1 MEGSSMIEWI
11 VVLHVLAGAA
21 WFGGHLFMEGL
32 MAGAARTKDSG
43 TLMTVML
50 GIVDTSSRLF
60 TVAGLVVLV
69 TGVWI
74 VVDLSPVYG
83 FEMMFV
89 SIGFLVVLIGLG
101 VGIFFFRPKGAA
113 LKEAIAQQ
121 GATSAEAQ
129 ATAKQLAM
137 VSHIMT
143 LLVTIALIVMVLKPG
158 L

>member
-1 MEGSSMIEWI
+1 MIEWV

-43 TLMTVML
+43 TMMTVML
-50 GIVDTSSRLF
+50 GIVDTSARLF
-60 TVAGLVVLV
+60 TAAGLLVLV
-69 TGVWI
+69 TGIWI
-74 VVDLSPVYG
+74 VIDLSPVYG

-101 VGIFFFRPKGAA
+101 VSIFFFRPKGAA

-121 GATSAEAQ
+121 GVTSTAA
-129 ATAKQLAM
+129 AALAKQLSM

-143 LLVTIALIVMVLKPG
+143 LLVTIALVVMVLKPG